1 MISDSDILAQ
11 ARTFVYGLKGGK
23 GVHVPAMTFGQ
34 WPRFMGLVSQLLT
47 VTPE

>member
-11 ARTFVYGLKGGK
+11 ARAFVYGLKGGQ
-23 GVHVPAMTFGQ
+23 GVHVPAMTFRQ
-34 WPRFMGLVSQLLT
+34 WPRFMRLVHQLQA

>member
-11 ARTFVYGLKGGK
+11 ARAFVYGLRGGK
-23 GVHVPAMTFGQ
+23 GVHVPAMTFRQ
-34 WPRFMGLVSQLLT
+34 WPRFMRLVHQLQA